1 MRPNRNPSKTG
12 GRTVAQFLRAV
23 RDPLV
28 ALCAVLLLGNH
39 LVPVA
44 TFAAEDGFHICSAA
58 SPQSHDGDGGAHHR
72 FQSCC
77 FSAAMGVVPAAMA
90 EPLPHRALAFAA
102 LKPLAEHVRAARPAR
117 SARIRAPPLS

>member
-1 MRPNRNPSKTG
+1 M
-12 GRTVAQFLRAV
+12 

-39 LVPVA
+39 LVPAA
-44 TFAAEDGFHICSAA
+44 TFAADDGFHICQSAA
-58 SPQSHDGDGGAHHR
+58 PQDHDGAGGAHHR

-90 EPLPHRALAFAA
+90 EPLPHAAVSFAA
-102 LKPLAEHVRAARPAR
+102 LKPLGEHVRAVRPAR
-117 SARIRAPPLS
+117 SARIRAPPVS